1 MILAVLIV
9 LIKKGPKSTEDKWVD
24 EEFDREEFEDDEESE
39 EIESDSDE
47 INEPKSD
54 SDESEVQTESEPI
67 PTLDASV
74 LEEKKKAATE
84 TGVMQAINPSEQGKT
99 GWYVDASGEIMK
111 WEVTD
116 DGGWNRLR

>member
-1 MILAVLIV
+1 M
-9 LIKKGPKSTEDKWVD
+9 
-24 EEFDREEFEDDEESE
+24 
-39 EIESDSDE
+39 
-47 INEPKSD
+47 
-54 SDESEVQTESEPI
+54 
-67 PTLDASV
+67 

>member
-1 MILAVLIV
+1 MRVMFNLKANL
-9 LIKKGPKSTEDKWVD
+9 S
-24 EEFDREEFEDDEESE
+24 RA
-39 EIESDSDE
+39 
-47 INEPKSD
+47 
-54 SDESEVQTESEPI
+54 
-67 PTLDASV
+67 LDASD

>member
-9 LIKKGPKSTEDKWVD
+9 LIKKGPKSSEDKWVD
-24 EEFDREEFEDDEESE
+24 EEFDREDFEDDEETG
-39 EIESDSDE
+39 EIESGTEE
-47 INEPKSD
+47 INEVKLD
-54 SDESEVQTESEPI
+54 TDESDVQPEGEPI
-67 PTLDASV
+67 PSLDASD